1 MKRCV
6 VFVVALALF
15 AGCKGS
21 AKSDAELIQGDW
33 EATSGE
39 EDGKAVPPEKLKERK
54 VTVTAT
60 AIVFNHHGPEQGF
73 HLICQ
78 RASHGVVRAT
88 RREGNHQPDGVRR
101 IGLRP
106 RDAGDGRQRGSAN
119 GQMQKFA
126 TGKCPHV
133 SAPWVAAQRGQ
144 VCRST

>member
-1 MKRCV
+1 MMRCV

-60 AIVFNHHGPEQGF
+60 AIVFKDSKGSKAFEATYK
-73 HLICQ
+73 LD
-78 RASHGVVRAT
+78 ASKKPK
-88 RREGNHQPDGVRR
+88 EID
-101 IGLRP
+101 II
-106 RDAGDGRQRGSAN
+106 
-119 GQMQKFA
+119 
-126 TGKCPHV
+126 
-133 SAPWVAAQRGQ
+133 
-144 VCRST
+144 STFDIPQLDDK